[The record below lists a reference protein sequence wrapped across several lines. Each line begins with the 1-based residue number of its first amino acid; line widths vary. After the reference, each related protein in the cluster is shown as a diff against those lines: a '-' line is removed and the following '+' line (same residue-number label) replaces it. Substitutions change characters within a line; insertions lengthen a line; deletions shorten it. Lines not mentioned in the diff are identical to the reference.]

1 MCPLDHNVDNIFNN
15 VAPTGTQEPVPT
27 KPGGGTAPPVT
38 VPIAAPVE
46 SRKTTAPVQD
56 KEITTIPAPVN
67 APVSPPSPN
76 TLAPVTV
83 PTKTPP
89 TPGGDAP
96 FATFSPT
103 GSPVA
108 RPPPVVAPVA
118 TPVESRKTTAPVQ
131 DKEIT
136 TIPAPVNAP
145 VSPPSPNTLAP
156 VTVPTK
162 TPPTPGGDAPFATF
176 SHKEY

>member
-1 MCPLDHNVDNIFNN
+1 MIPSL
-15 VAPTGTQEPVPT
+15 QR
-27 KPGGGTAPPVT
+27 
-38 VPIAAPVE
+38 VPIAAESVVKSDSFTSVPGTQGAVFHPSNNTRISVE
-46 SRKTTAPVQD
+46 T
-56 KEITTIPAPVN
+56 
-67 APVSPPSPN
+67 PSPN

-83 PTKTPP
+83 PTKMPP